1 MIRLA
6 ISVEGKTETEFV
18 KKVLSDHLWRSEVLS
33 IPVPLGNTRPN
44 RARRAGGGNV
54 SVERLVSE
62 MVDLSRRYDAVTSL
76 VDFYGFR
83 RKEDRSVKEL
93 EEHLVQQ
100 IEEQIPDSRQAVF
113 PYFQKH
119 EFEGLL
125 FSDTAAFGA
134 TGCPADWNIEALGR
148 IRGQFETPEDIN
160 DSPETAPSKRI
171 KNALPRYDKV
181 LHGPLIA
188 KETGLEKIREE
199 CPRFRKWLT
208 RLEGLPEV
216 LAR

>member
-6 ISVEGKTETEFV
+6 VSVEGKTETEFV
-18 KKVLSDHLWRSEVLS
+18 KKVLSDYLLRLEILS

-44 RARRAGGGNV
+44 RTRRAGGGNV
-54 SVERLVSE
+54 SVERLVTE

-76 VDFYGFR
+76 VDFYGFL
-83 RKEDRSVKEL
+83 RKGDRSVEEL

-100 IEEQIPDSRQAVF
+100 IEEQIPDSRHVF
-113 PYFQKH
+113 PYVQKH

-134 TGCPADWNIEALGR
+134 PECDAEWDIKALAS
-148 IRGQFETPEDIN
+148 IRRQFQTPEDIN

-171 KNALPRYDKV
+171 SNVLPGYDKP
-181 LHGPLIA
+181 LHGPLVA
-188 KETGLEKIREE
+188 KETGLEKIRAE
-199 CPRFRKWLT
+199 CPRFHVWLT
-208 RLEGLPEV
+208 RLER
-216 LAR
+216 LAQPT